1 MNQLKIVGKPTPR
14 IESIDLVTGEGKF
27 VDDMELEGMLHA
39 KILRSPYAHAKI
51 LSIITEKAT
60 SRSDVKA
67 VITALDKDLPRI
79 PFPSFAPHVHI
90 PDQRIL
96 NDTVR
101 YVGEPVA
108 IVAAESVDLAQQA
121 LDLIDVNYE
130 VLPAVF
136 SAEEAMKP
144 GAPQLHEEVK
154 NNIAKTVKIEVGNID
169 EGFKRAEH
177 MFEETF
183 STSPYLACEPEP
195 YTVLANLDKDE
206 KCTVWSTSQAP
217 FFLQTQIA
225 GALSIKPTV
234 IAPPWVGGGFG
245 RKTVMHDDP
254 LVILLAQKTHRPVKL
269 TYTRDEHLGA
279 LDTNLPLTIKLK
291 TGVKG
296 NRFIARY
303 ADVTAR
309 AGGYLGQAHAMLL
322 YGLCHWASLY
332 RCPNVKLEGKT
343 VYTNNRV
350 TSALRGFGVP
360 MFMFALESHVDSI
373 SSQLGADP
381 IDFRL
386 KNIVREG
393 DTTPTGFKITTC
405 GLERCIKKAAE
416 LTGWRKKRRLRKTGQ
431 ECRYGIGL
439 AVAMQPCGSKL
450 FEDVDISYAEA
461 KVDDDGIVAIS
472 TGCADTGVGSRTGLA
487 MIAAEELGVDLRDI
501 RIVSGD
507 TSKIPFDAGCYAS
520 RTTVVGGQA
529 VRLASADLKRKLLK
543 AASRLMKTRSSKL
556 EIKNGRVYLKGSKR
570 SKQLAEIISE
580 YQQTKKSASSDFIG
594 RGSYDPASRKL
605 RTTKIRGRETLWG
618 DWAAAHSFVA
628 QVVEVEVDIKT
639 GQTNLLKMTTVA
651 DSGRIINP
659 LMATG
664 SLEGAIEMG
673 CGFALTEEPVI
684 DEKGQTVN
692 PTFLDYKYI
701 TSLDYPVTE
710 TVFLETLSPR
720 GAYGAKGAGEVG
732 LPAVVPAIANA
743 IFNATGARIREMP
756 ITSEKIWKAINL
768 AKA

>member
-1 MNQLKIVGKPTPR
+1 MSKLKTVGKPTPR

-39 KILRSPYAHAKI
+39 KILRSPHAHAKI
-51 LSIITEKAT
+51 LSIDKEKAT
-60 SRSDVKA
+60 SLSGVKA

-79 PFPSFAPHVHI
+79 PFPGFAPHVHI
-90 PDQRIL
+90 PDQRVL

-101 YVGEPVA
+101 YAGEPVA

-130 VLPAVF
+130 VLPAVL
-136 SAEEAMKP
+136 SAEEAIKP
-144 GAPQLHEEVK
+144 GAPQLHEEAK

-177 MFEETF
+177 VFEETF

-195 YTVLANLDKDE
+195 YTVLANVDKDG

-225 GALSIKPTV
+225 GALNIKPTV

-269 TYTRDEHLGA
+269 TYTREEHLGA

-296 NRFIARY
+296 NRFVARY
-303 ADVTAR
+303 ADVAAR

-343 VYTNNRV
+343 VYSNNRI

-373 SSQLGADP
+373 SSQLGVDP

-386 KNIVREG
+386 RNIVREG

-431 ECRYGIGL
+431 ERRYGIGL

-461 KVDDDGIVAIS
+461 KVDDDGIIVIS
-472 TGCADTGVGSRTGLA
+472 TGCADTGAGSRTGLA

-501 RIVSGD
+501 RIISGD

-529 VRLASADLKRKLLK
+529 VRLASAELKRKLFK
-543 AASRLMKTRSSKL
+543 AASRLMKTKSSKL
-556 EIKNGRVYLKGSKR
+556 EIKNRRVYLKGSKR
-570 SKQLAEIISE
+570 SKQLAEIVSK

-605 RTTKIRGRETLWG
+605 RATKIRGKETLWG

-628 QVVEVEVDIKT
+628 QVAEVKVDIKT

-651 DSGRIINP
+651 DSGRVINP

-673 CGFALTEEPVI
+673 CGFALTEEPAI

-743 IFNATGARIREMP
+743 IFNATDARIREMP
-756 ITSEKIWKAINL
+756 ITSEKIWKAINP
-768 AKA
+768 AKV